1 MRQKK
6 QTGLK
11 KIEPPLPIYSIYITN
26 GKEKVFYGMMVKED
40 AYSAIKRYKP
50 EELLNRIDKEL
61 SGDLKAI
68 VEERLP

>member
-11 KIEPPLPIYSIYITN
+11 KIEPPLPIYSIFITN
-26 GKEKVFYGMMVKED
+26 GKERVFYGMMVKED
-40 AYSAIKRYKP
+40 AYSTIKQFNP
-50 EELLNRIDKEL
+50 EELLKKIEKEL

-68 VEERLP
+68 VEEKLP